1 MIEKLLKKFG
11 YSKLTR
17 DLTKEPFSVEELSL
31 MLEKAVGNQDLEYPK
46 EAEKLLFNELKN
58 VEGFIDWLKAAA
70 KNDKDRYF
78 GAQTPM
84 EQLVIRGS
92 YARTNYIATKIV
104 NADKEVEAPK
114 LDGVRYG

>member
-11 YSKLTR
+11 YSKSTR
-17 DLTKEPFSVEELSL
+17 DLTKEPFTVEELSY
-31 MLEKAVGNQDLEYPK
+31 MLERATTNVEADFPK
-46 EAEKLLFNELKN
+46 KEEERLFKELKAIDGF
-58 VEGFIDWLKAAA
+58 VEWLKSAA

-78 GAQTPM
+78 GATTPF

-92 YARTNYIATKIV
+92 YARTNYIATRII
-104 NADKEVEAPK
+104 NADKEKKEVK

>member
-1 MIEKLLKKFG
+1 MIEQIFNKFG
-11 YSKLTR
+11 YSKKVR

-31 MLEKAVGNQDLEYPK
+31 MLEKATNEVDADFPK
-46 EAEKLLFNELKN
+46 EEEKRLFNELKN
-58 VEGFIDWLKAAA
+58 VEGFVVWLKNAA

-92 YARTNYIATKIV
+92 YARTNYIAARII
-104 NADKEVEAPK
+104 NSGDENKEVK